1 MAQISQEQILTD
13 IVGILNVMMGDW
25 EHSEEITPK
34 TGLYRDLGLESI
46 DGAVLG
52 GAIEEHYQRSLPF
65 AQFLSEMNQRGVQDL
80 LVVDLVN
87 FLYQQ
92 LNSALVE

>member
-1 MAQISQEQILTD
+1 MIQISQGQVFTD
-13 IVGILNVMMGDW
+13 VVEMLNTVMGDW
-25 EHSEEITPK
+25 EHSGEITRE

-65 AQFLSEMNQRGVQDL
+65 AQFLSEMNQRGAQDL
-80 LVVDLVN
+80 SVGNLVD

-92 LNSALVE
+92 LNGAAR